1 MLKVTLCETD
11 FNNKKVEKSMSNLK
25 KTAVA
30 VLALSSGAVF
40 AGTMG
45 PVCSAV
51 NVTVPC
57 ESTAWDL
64 GGRALY
70 FQPNVTGAGDGSS
83 AKTLTTGPG
92 QSVDFGK
99 NPKWGWGFMI
109 EGSYHFNTGND
120 INLNWYHVGT
130 SRSGGFNG
138 SRNLLSNRPGIF
150 DSIQSLP
157 TNITVNRAYAKVNPK
172 WDMVNLEFGQ
182 HVDFGENKS
191 IRFHGGFEFAR
202 LTASNSLSSSGS
214 LTTIGGSTPSFNTRV
229 SNNPS
234 YNGFGPRLGADM
246 SYDWG
251 NGLAIYANGAAAL
264 LAGSS
269 KFSNSFANNLLART
283 TTASG
288 SSTTVVPELE
298 GKLGAAYS
306 YATAQGDLTL
316 DVGWMWINYFNAMHS
331 ASGQDLTNSPKSG
344 DFGLN
349 GVYFGLKWLG
359 NVA

>member
-1 MLKVTLCETD
+1 
-11 FNNKKVEKSMSNLK
+11 MSNLK

-30 VLALSSGAVF
+30 VLALSSSAVF

-57 ESTAWDL
+57 ESTAWDV
-64 GGRALY
+64 GGKALY
-70 FQPNVTGAGDGSS
+70 FQPNIGASNAGAS
-83 AKTLTTGPG
+83 KTITTGSG
-92 QSVDFGK
+92 QTVDFGK

-120 INLNWYHVGT
+120 LNLNWYHVGT
-130 SRSGGFNG
+130 NRTGGFNG
-138 SRNLLSNRPGIF
+138 SRTLN
-150 DSIQSLP
+150 
-157 TNITVNRAYAKVNPK
+157 TNFAPILVDPVNISTGTATINKVSAKVDPK
-172 WDMVNLEFGQ
+172 WDAVNLEFGQ

-191 IRFHGGFEFAR
+191 IRFHGGFEYAR
-202 LTASNSLSSSGS
+202 LTANTTLSTAGSLSTSTG
-214 LTTIGGSTPSFNTRV
+214 TTPSFSNT
-229 SNNPS
+229 SHNNPS

-246 SYDWG
+246 MYDWG
-251 NGLAIYANGAAAL
+251 NGLGIYANGAMAL

-269 KFSNSFANNLLART
+269 KYSTTVTNVLNARSIT
-283 TTASG
+283 TSG
-288 SSTTVVPELE
+288 STNTVVPELE
-298 GKLGAAYS
+298 GKLGATYS

-316 DVGWMWINYFNAMHS
+316 DVGWMWINYFNAVR
-331 ASGQDLTNSPKSG
+331 ASGANVLASPDSG
-344 DFGLN
+344 DFGLQ

>member
-1 MLKVTLCETD
+1 
-11 FNNKKVEKSMSNLK
+11 MSNLK
-25 KTAVA
+25 KTALA

-64 GGRALY
+64 GGKALY
-70 FQPNVTGAGDGSS
+70 FQPNITSGAAGNS
-83 AKTLTTGPG
+83 KTITTGSG
-92 QSVDFGK
+92 QTVDFGR

-120 INLNWYHVGT
+120 LNLNWYHVGT
-130 SRSGGFNG
+130 NRTGGFNG
-138 SRNLLSNRPGIF
+138 SRVLN
-150 DSIQSLP
+150 
-157 TNITVNRAYAKVNPK
+157 TNFTPDIINDTDAATLTSATVNKTSATVNPK

-202 LTASNSLSSSGS
+202 LTANNTLRASGS
-214 LTTIGGSTPSFNTRV
+214 VTTSTGGTPSFSNTV
-229 SNNPS
+229 GTNPS

-246 SYDWG
+246 GYDWG
-251 NGLAIYANGAAAL
+251 NGLSIYANGAAAL
-264 LAGSS
+264 LAGTNKYSTTAT
-269 KFSNSFANNLLART
+269 NVLLARSVT
-283 TTASG
+283 TSG
-288 SSTTVVPELE
+288 SSTIVVPELE

-306 YATAQGDLTL
+306 YATAQGDLTF
-316 DVGWMWINYFNAMHS
+316 DAGWMWINYFNAVRAQGS
-331 ASGQDLTNSPKSG
+331 KLLDSPTTG
-344 DFGLN
+344 DFGLQ

>member
-1 MLKVTLCETD
+1 ML
-11 FNNKKVEKSMSNLK
+11 NLK
-25 KTAVA
+25 KTAIA

-57 ESTAWDL
+57 ESTAWDV

-70 FQPNVTGAGDGSS
+70 FQPNVTAGSAGT
-83 AKTLTTGPG
+83 AKTITTGSG
-92 QSVDFGK
+92 QSVDFGR
-99 NPKWGWGFMI
+99 NPRWGWGFMI

-120 INLNWYHVGT
+120 LNLNWYHVGT
-130 SRSGGFNG
+130 NRSGGFNG
-138 SRNLLSNRPGIF
+138 SRVLNTNFAPGVIT
-150 DSIQSLP
+150 DSISTPL
-157 TNITVNRAYAKVNPK
+157 TSATVNRTTANISPK
-172 WDMVNLEFGQ
+172 WDMVNLEFAQ

-191 IRFHGGFEFAR
+191 IRFHGGFEYAR
-202 LTASNSLSSSGS
+202 LTANNTLRVNGS
-214 LTTIGGSTPSFNTRV
+214 LTTATGTTPSFSNTV
-229 SNNPS
+229 GNNPS

-246 SYDWG
+246 GYDWG
-251 NGLAIYANGAAAL
+251 NGLAIYAKGAAAL

-269 KFSNSFANNLLART
+269 KYSTTNTNVLLARSVT
-283 TTASG
+283 TSG
-288 SSTTVVPELE
+288 SATVVVPELE
-298 GKLGAAYS
+298 GKLGVAYS

-316 DVGWMWINYFNAMHS
+316 DAGWMWINYFNAIR
-331 ASGQDLTNSPKSG
+331 AQGTNLLDGPATG
-344 DFGLN
+344 DFGLQ

>member
-1 MLKVTLCETD
+1 
-11 FNNKKVEKSMSNLK
+11 MSNLK

-57 ESTAWDL
+57 ESTAWNV
-64 GGRALY
+64 GGKALY
-70 FQPNVTGAGDGSS
+70 FQPNVTAGAGGTSR
-83 AKTLTTGPG
+83 TITTGSG
-92 QSVDFGK
+92 QTVDFGR

-120 INLNWYHVGT
+120 LNLNWYHVGT
-130 SRSGGFNG
+130 NRSGGFNG
-138 SRNLLSNRPGIF
+138 SRNLVSDG
-150 DSIQSLP
+150 SSSLISP
-157 TNITVNRAYAKVNPK
+157 VNVAVQTTTVNRTYAKIDPK

-202 LTASNSLSSSGS
+202 LTANNSVSVNGS
-214 LTTIGGSTPSFNTRV
+214 LTLANQTTPSFSNTS

-264 LAGSS
+264 LAGTS
-269 KFSNSFANNLLART
+269 KYSNTVSNVLNGRSIT
-283 TTASG
+283 SSG
-288 SSTTVVPELE
+288 SSTVVVPELE

-316 DVGWMWINYFNAMHS
+316 DVGWMWINYFNAVRS
-331 ASGQDLTNSPKSG
+331 QGTRLLDDTQSG

>member
-1 MLKVTLCETD
+1 
-11 FNNKKVEKSMSNLK
+11 MSNLK

-64 GGRALY
+64 GGKALY
-70 FQPNVTGAGDGSS
+70 FQPSVTGSIAGSS
-83 AKTLTTGPG
+83 KTVTTGSG
-92 QSVDFGK
+92 QTVDLGR

-120 INLNWYHVGT
+120 LNLNWYHVGT
-130 SRSGGFNG
+130 NRTGGFNG
-138 SRNLLSNRPGIF
+138 SKTLNTNFLP
-150 DSIQSLP
+150 SLVD
-157 TNITVNRAYAKVNPK
+157 TNATALTSVTVNKATATIDPK

-202 LTASNSLSSSGS
+202 LTTNNSTAMSGS
-214 LTTIGGSTPSFNTRV
+214 VSTTTGGTPSFSNTLG
-229 SNNPS
+229 SNPS

-264 LAGSS
+264 LAGTS
-269 KFSNSFANNLLART
+269 KYSTTATNVLLARSVT
-283 TTASG
+283 TNS
-288 SSTTVVPELE
+288 SSTIVVPELE

-306 YATAQGDLTL
+306 YATAQGDLTF
-316 DVGWMWINYFNAMHS
+316 DAGWMWINYFNAVRNQGGAVLEPTS
-331 ASGQDLTNSPKSG
+331 TG
-344 DFGLN
+344 DFGMQ